1 MQTRSS
7 VIQRAKDG
15 DATDLAAIY
24 GPLLYTMARGQGLS
38 EMDAEDVMQQ
48 TLLRFLQ
55 KLPSFTYDRKRG
67 TFKGLLKKIVR
78 ERSIDLKKKNARRF
92 DDDVPEDIAD
102 PSGDAVDEGF
112 EREWQ
117 QVHLERALDRV
128 AGEVKPST
136 FQAFV
141 LLALEGWSVEETAA
155 HLGQTPNQL
164 AQNKRRVTQRLKN
177 HLEELLDEA

>member
-24 GPLLYTMARGQGLS
+24 GPLIYSMARAQGLS
-38 EMDAEDVMQQ
+38 EDDAEDVMQA

-55 KLPSFTYDRKRG
+55 KLPSFTYDRGRG

-78 ERSIDLKKKNARRF
+78 ERAIDLQKKSARLSAAELPS
-92 DDDVPEDIAD
+92 DVAD
-102 PSGDAVDEGF
+102 AGESELDAAF
-112 EREWQ
+112 ELEWQ
-117 QVHLERALDRV
+117 RSHLERALDRV
-128 AGEVKPST
+128 RTEVRPTT

-141 LLALEGWSVEETAA
+141 LLALEGWSVEDTAR
-155 HLGQTPNQL
+155 HLDQSPNHVVQS
-164 AQNKRRVTQRLKN
+164 KRRITLRLQKYM
-177 HLEELLDEA
+177 EELLDEA